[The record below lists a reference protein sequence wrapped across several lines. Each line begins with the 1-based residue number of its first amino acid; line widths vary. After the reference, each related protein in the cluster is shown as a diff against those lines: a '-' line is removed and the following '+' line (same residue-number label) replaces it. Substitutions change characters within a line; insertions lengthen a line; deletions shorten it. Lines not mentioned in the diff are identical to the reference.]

1 MKQCFIAALVLGML
15 LTGCIPV
22 PVPAPTPEANN
33 DTTAANSEPAAEQT
47 QPAIP
52 KAFEGDC
59 PVDVSFE
66 IAENIINF
74 PEVHCSFSNLTDKE
88 IAAIQLYF
96 VPVDVYGE
104 EVDNWVFTQ
113 NKLYTDNAIPAY
125 GSDSGSWQL
134 IDQEVK
140 TGNLYVYSVYF
151 SDGTEWGDRN
161 ATETTIK
168 KYGHPVTME

>member
-1 MKQCFIAALVLGML
+1 MNRHFAITLVLGIL
-15 LTGCIPV
+15 LAGYTPASD
-22 PVPAPTPEANN
+22 PVPAPQEN
-33 DTTAANSEPAAEQT
+33 DNTIAANPEKAAEQT

-66 IAENIINF
+66 IADNIINF
-74 PEVHCSFSNLTDKE
+74 PEVHCSFTNRTDKE

-113 NKLYTDNAIPAY
+113 NKLYTDNAIPAH
-125 GSDSGSWQL
+125 GSASRSWQL

-140 TGNLYVYSVYF
+140 SGKLYVYSVYF
-151 SDGTEWGDRN
+151 ADGTEWGDRN
-161 ATETTIK
+161 ATETNIK
-168 KYGHPVTME
+168 KHGQLVTME